1 MKQVNV
7 SWDYYYSVK
16 LAESINPWIKNI
28 KFVIMSGEKELD
40 NLVSLIKKHNPVDF
54 DRLALAVFKYQSK
67 NNLIYKKYIELLGKD
82 VSDVH
87 EIHEIPFLPVSA
99 FKTNLVITGT
109 FEPEIIFESS
119 GTTGSVASKHY
130 VRSRSLY
137 EHSFT
142 KSFIKQYGN
151 PKEMAIL
158 CLLPSYLE
166 RGGSSLV
173 YMADKLMQISDN
185 TENGFF
191 LDEFD
196 ILAETIKKREA
207 SGLPTLLL
215 GVSYALLDFGEV
227 FPMKLKHTIIMET
240 GGMKGRRKE
249 LSKIELHEKI
259 GNHFG
264 VEKIHSEYGMT
275 EMMSQAYSIGGGI
288 FEPGFGLKLLIRRED
303 DPLDIRTDAE
313 DNKQPLTGGVNII
326 DLHNIHSCS
335 FIATEDLGRLYPDG
349 RFEILGRLENSE
361 TRGCGLM
368 YMG

>member
-1 MKQVNV
+1 M
-7 SWDYYYSVK
+7 
-16 LAESINPWIKNI
+16 
-28 KFVIMSGEKELD
+28 
-40 NLVSLIKKHNPVDF
+40 
-54 DRLALAVFKYQSK
+54 
-67 NNLIYKKYIELLGKD
+67 
-82 VSDVH
+82 
-87 EIHEIPFLPVSA
+87 
-99 FKTNLVITGT
+99 T
-109 FEPEIIFESS
+109 
-119 GTTGSVASKHY
+119 
-130 VRSRSLY
+130 
-137 EHSFT
+137 
-142 KSFIKQYGN
+142 
-151 PKEMAIL
+151 IL

-196 ILAETIKKREA
+196 KLAEIIKKREA

-215 GVSYALLDFGEV
+215 GVSYALLDFGEA
-227 FPMKLKHTIIMET
+227 FQMNLNHTIIMET

-249 LSKIELHEKI
+249 LSKVELHKKLSEL
-259 GNHFG
+259 FG
-264 VEKIHSEYGMT
+264 VDGIHSEYGMT

-349 RFEILGRLENSE
+349 LFEILGRLENSE

>member
-1 MKQVNV
+1 
-7 SWDYYYSVK
+7 
-16 LAESINPWIKNI
+16 
-28 KFVIMSGEKELD
+28 MSGEKELD

-67 NNLIYKKYIELLGKD
+67 NNLIYKKYIELLGRD

-99 FKTNLVITGT
+99 FKTNRVITGT
-109 FEPEIIFESS
+109 FEPEIIFKSS

-130 VRSRSLY
+130 VRSLSLY
-137 EHSFT
+137 EHSFI
-142 KSFIKQYGN
+142 KSFTKQYGN
-151 PKEMAIL
+151 PNKMAIL

-173 YMADKLMQISDN
+173 YMADKLMQISN
-185 TENGFF
+185 NPENGFF
-191 LDEFD
+191 LDEFE
-196 ILAETIKKREA
+196 ILAEKIKEREA
-207 SGLPTLLL
+207 SALPTLLL
-215 GVSYALLDFGEV
+215 GVSYAVLDFGEV
-227 FPMKLKHTIIMET
+227 LPMKLKHTIIMET

-259 GNHFG
+259 GNLFG

-275 EMMSQAYSIGGGI
+275 EMMSQAYSTGNGI
-288 FEPGFGLKLLIRRED
+288 FEAGIGLKLLIRRED
-303 DPLDIRTDAE
+303 DPLDIRIATV